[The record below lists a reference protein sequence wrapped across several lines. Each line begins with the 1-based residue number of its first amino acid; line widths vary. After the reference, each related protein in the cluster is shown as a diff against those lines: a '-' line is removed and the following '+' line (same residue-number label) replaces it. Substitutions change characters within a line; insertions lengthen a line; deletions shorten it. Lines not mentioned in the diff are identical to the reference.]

1 MGKGGENGG
10 ENPTFEIWVQESTF
24 LSGDGG
30 RQQISQRRQAFGNLG
45 LLQSFARSLRF
56 VFFVFLLLT
65 DTCLNHFFFLCSSEF
80 KWWVVVFLVILFA
93 GQDGGKRMGL
103 NFDRIK

>member
-56 VFFVFLLLT
+56 VSF
-65 DTCLNHFFFLCSSEF
+65 NPYMSKSFFFSCALSLNGGLLF
-80 KWWVVVFLVILFA
+80 FLVILFA

>member
-80 KWWVVVFLVILFA
+80 KWWVVVFFGSFVCRSRW
-93 GQDGGKRMGL
+93 GQAHGSQL
-103 NFDRIK
+103 